1 MLKVHKDK
9 NSGEPSGLYPDTIK
23 VKLPFYK
30 NDGDEEG
37 SFRFDLYDR
46 NTKEPIEQNDI
57 VSSLEKGSKVRFLME
72 CQGVWFANGK
82 YGISWKAVQASIKRP
97 ESIKGYSFVDDD
109 DEEDNIDEDNRG
121 LDNTFIE
128 DDE

>member
-30 NDGDEEG
+30 NDDDEEG
-37 SFRFDLYDR
+37 KFKFDLYDR
-46 NTKEPIEQNDI
+46 ATKEQIEQNDI
-57 VSSLEKGSKVRFLME
+57 IQSLEKGSKVRFLIE

-82 YGISWKAVQASIKRP
+82 FGISWKAVQASIKRP
-97 ESIKGYSFVDDD
+97 EKIQGYSFVDDD
-109 DEEDNIDEDNRG
+109 DDEYTEIDREVE
-121 LDNTFIE
+121 NTYVE